1 LKASKPDKEFPMAV
15 QNDQKSLRP
24 NEQQGSSLQRS
35 PNQAGIASRGRPPAL
50 GFGITPQEF
59 FSSNPFSLMRRMTEE
74 MDRVIQEFGLE
85 RGEGNRTGWS
95 PAIEVG
101 EHDGKYSVR
110 AELPGLSP
118 NDVKVEV
125 TDDALVIQ
133 GERKVEQEQEEGGT
147 RRTERQYGLFYRS
160 IPLPEGADVEH
171 ASAKFENGLLEVTVP
186 VPQQQQQR
194 RSIPIQ
200 AATNAQP
207 AAPRQAA

>member
-1 LKASKPDKEFPMAV
+1 
-15 QNDQKSLRP
+15 
-24 NEQQGSSLQRS
+24 
-35 PNQAGIASRGRPPAL
+35 
-50 GFGITPQEF
+50 
-59 FSSNPFSLMRRMTEE
+59 
-74 MDRVIQEFGLE
+74 
-85 RGEGNRTGWS
+85 
-95 PAIEVG
+95 
-101 EHDGKYSVR
+101 
-110 AELPGLSP
+110 
-118 NDVKVEV
+118 VKVEV
-125 TDDALVIQ
+125 TNDALVIH